1 MLSTPKESHRMRL
14 VEAWIAI
21 AAISSI
27 ITVTIQTLWDYRQR
41 HDPYRNYDLQ
51 AAIRRHPVTGS
62 IDELRIP
69 GLTEDE
75 ADEFWH
81 AVND

>member
-1 MLSTPKESHRMRL
+1 MSLL
-14 VEAWIAI
+14 EAWIGVVAVTAI
-21 AAISSI
+21 VI
-27 ITVTIQTLWDYRQR
+27 ITIQTLWDYRQR
-41 HDPYRNYDLQ
+41 RDPYRNYDLA
-51 AAIRRHPVTGS
+51 AAIRRHPVTHD

-69 GLTEDE
+69 GLSVDE

>member
-1 MLSTPKESHRMRL
+1 MGMESYADIVRRCR
-14 VEAWIAI
+14 EAEYY
-21 AAISSI
+21 
-27 ITVTIQTLWDYRQR
+27 TVLTEYYGWDLAEALEGIN
-41 HDPYRNYDLQ
+41 P
-51 AAIRRHPVTGS
+51 IKS

-69 GLTEDE
+69 GLSDEE

>member
-1 MLSTPKESHRMRL
+1 MESYADIVRRCYDARR
-14 VEAWIAI
+14 EPGNIEYYG
-21 AAISSI
+21 
-27 ITVTIQTLWDYRQR
+27 WDLAEVLEG
-41 HDPYRNYDLQ
+41 LQ
-51 AAIRRHPVTGS
+51 PIKS

-69 GLTEDE
+69 GLSDEE

>member
-1 MLSTPKESHRMRL
+1 MESYADIVRRCYDGRTPGNTEYNEWSL
-14 VEAWIAI
+14 AEALEGLEPIK
-21 AAISSI
+21 
-27 ITVTIQTLWDYRQR
+27 
-41 HDPYRNYDLQ
+41 
-51 AAIRRHPVTGS
+51 S

-69 GLTEDE
+69 GLSEIE

>member
-1 MLSTPKESHRMRL
+1 MESYADIVRRCYDARTPGNTEYYGWDL
-14 VEAWIAI
+14 AEALEGINPI
-21 AAISSI
+21 K
-27 ITVTIQTLWDYRQR
+27 
-41 HDPYRNYDLQ
+41 
-51 AAIRRHPVTGS
+51 S

-69 GLTEDE
+69 GLSDEE

>member
-1 MLSTPKESHRMRL
+1 MESYADIVRRCYDAGHRGNTEYYGWSL
-14 VEAWIAI
+14 DE
-21 AAISSI
+21 
-27 ITVTIQTLWDYRQR
+27 TLEGLE
-41 HDPYRNYDLQ
+41 P
-51 AAIRRHPVTGS
+51 IKS

-69 GLTEDE
+69 GLSDEE

>member
-1 MLSTPKESHRMRL
+1 MESYADIVRRCYDAGHHTPGNE
-14 VEAWIAI
+14 EYYGW
-21 AAISSI
+21 
-27 ITVTIQTLWDYRQR
+27 TLAVALKGIN
-41 HDPYRNYDLQ
+41 P
-51 AAIRRHPVTGS
+51 IKS

-69 GLTEDE
+69 GLSVEE

>member
-1 MLSTPKESHRMRL
+1 METYAEIVRRCYDAGHRTPGNTEYYGWDL
-14 VEAWIAI
+14 AEALEGMKPIK
-21 AAISSI
+21 SI
-27 ITVTIQTLWDYRQR
+27 E
-41 HDPYRNYDLQ
+41 
-51 AAIRRHPVTGS
+51 
-62 IDELRIP
+62 ELRIP

>member
-1 MLSTPKESHRMRL
+1 MESYADIVRRCYDAGHL
-14 VEAWIAI
+14 GNTEYNGWSLDEALEGINPI
-21 AAISSI
+21 K
-27 ITVTIQTLWDYRQR
+27 
-41 HDPYRNYDLQ
+41 
-51 AAIRRHPVTGS
+51 S

-69 GLTEDE
+69 GLSDEE